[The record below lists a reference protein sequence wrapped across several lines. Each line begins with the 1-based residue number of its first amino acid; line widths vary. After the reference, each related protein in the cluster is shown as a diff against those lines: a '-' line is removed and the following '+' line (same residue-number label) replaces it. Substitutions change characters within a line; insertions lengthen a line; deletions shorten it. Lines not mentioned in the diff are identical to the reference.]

1 MKKIIK
7 LLSVFTIAILVGTS
21 CAKDGVQGD
30 KGEAGANGLD
40 GSDGT
45 AGCIQCHTSD
55 ENMQI
60 KGAQWALSSHVTGGH
75 MSGYYASR
83 DGCADCHSS
92 QGHQEVVATG
102 EWDNIAPANPLPA
115 NCYTCHEIHQTYTEA
130 DWNFRVS
137 DDGIP
142 FLVND
147 YVSDQSNANTCIQ
160 CHQSRIAEPILDINA
175 TAEVTITSKRYGPHH
190 GPQGNMTAGVG
201 NSGAYELAGS
211 MAYSNSMHVTSTDV
225 NCVSCHLA
233 SGAGSG
239 GNFELGGHSNNVSV
253 GDWTEGTKSV
263 NVNGCTTCHTD
274 QVSNGDITDFVSIA
288 RDANLLLIDDLRTS
302 LYNLGYLDDD
312 DYVANN
318 NVTISDDNHL
328 TVSQP
333 HAAAIYNFKFVT
345 EDQSTLIHNPTY
357 AKALIQNSIEA
368 LQ

>member
-1 MKKIIK
+1 MK
-7 LLSVFTIAILVGTS
+7 LLSVFTVVILVGAS
-21 CAKDGVQGD
+21 CAKDGAQGP
-30 KGEAGANGLD
+30 KGEDGANGLD

-55 ENMQI
+55 ENMKI
-60 KGAQWALSSHVTGGH
+60 KAAEWSVSAHVTGGH

-92 QGHQEVVATG
+92 QGFQEVVTTG
-102 EWDNIAPANPLPA
+102 IWDNPAPDKPLPA
-115 NCYTCHEIHQTYTEA
+115 NCYTCHEIHETYTDA

-137 DDGIP
+137 DDGIA

-147 YVSDQSNANTCIQ
+147 YVSDQSKANTCIQ
-160 CHQSRIAEPILDINA
+160 CHQSRIAEPALDINA
-175 TAEVTITSKRYGPHH
+175 TTDVTITSKRYGPHH
-190 GPQGNMTAGVG
+190 GPQGNMAAGVG
-201 NSGAYELAGS
+201 NSGAYELLGS
-211 MAYSNSMHVTSTDV
+211 MSYSNSMHATNEDV

-239 GNFELGGHSNNVSV
+239 GNFELGGHSNNVST

-263 NVNGCTTCHTD
+263 NVNGCIACHADLT
-274 QVSNGDITDFVSIA
+274 SNGDATDFVSSA
-288 RDANLLLIDDLRTS
+288 RDANLILIDNLRVA
-302 LYNLGYLDDD
+302 LYGLGYLDDD

-318 NVTISDDNHL
+318 NITISDDNQL
-328 TVSQP
+328 TVSQQ

-345 EDQSTLIHNPTY
+345 EDQSTLIHNPMY